1 MSALSKYKQLLEE
14 KTSSTGGK
22 DFLPFF
28 NPNKLIKASKR
39 GNGVVRILPRDNNE
53 MFFYQY
59 KKHSYKV
66 GTAYKNYFCPMSLN
80 SSGEVVGNSCPF
92 CDFVKE
98 NKEILDKTVYSKLN
112 AKDSYMMA
120 VYNYVDDEVQ
130 KYEVN
135 YYGMTDILTAMQK
148 LDEDFDPDVEGFDL
162 VFEKD
167 KDGYAKA
174 VSASA
179 PEVSLKELAKGAD
192 GFDGTLPDVEEEA
205 IPSSIDKY
213 MKTINTAFD
222 YAVKAFAPTFASPS
236 KKSKKVEDDDS
247 DDDNEVRTVI
257 TKRGRAYDPNEDDDD
272 DHPDKEDIKPINKKK
287 VEVED
292 DNDDDDDEISDIKNF
307 LKNRKK

>member
-14 KTSSTGGK
+14 KISSTGGK

-66 GTAYKNYFCPMSLN
+66 GTAYKNYFCPMSLT
-80 SSGEVVGNSCPF
+80 SSGEVVGTSCPF

-98 NKEILDKTVYSKLN
+98 NKEILDKAVSSKLN
-112 AKDSYMMA
+112 AKDSYTMA
-120 VYNYVDDEVQ
+120 VYNYVDDEIQ

-148 LDEDFDPDVEGFDL
+148 LDEDFDPDIEGFDL
-162 VFEKD
+162 FFEKD
-167 KDGYAKA
+167 KEGYAKA

-179 PEVSLKELAKGAD
+179 SEVSLKELAKEAD
-192 GFDGTLPDVEEEA
+192 GFDGKLPDVEQEA
-205 IPSSIDKY
+205 IPSSIEKY

-236 KKSKKVEDDDS
+236 KK
-247 DDDNEVRTVI
+247 
-257 TKRGRAYDPNEDDDD
+257 G
-272 DHPDKEDIKPINKKK
+272 KK

-292 DNDDDDDEISDIKNF
+292 DDEDNEVKTVITKKGRTYDPNEDDNNEQEDEKPTTKKKIAVEEDDDGDDDEISDIKNF